1 MEFKDYYQILGLTRE
16 ASADDIKRA
25 YRRLARKYHPD
36 VSKEA
41 DAEERFKEVNEA
53 YEVLKDAEKRQAY
66 DQLGAN
72 WKNGQNFQPPPEWE
86 DLFRGGHGGHAGGF
100 GGGFGGGGFSD
111 FFESLFGGGGMGGQ
125 PGGFGGARASSRSR
139 DQQVKVL
146 ISLEDAYQGASRSL
160 QLQIPEVSGNG
171 QVVSRTRTL
180 QVRIPKG
187 IREGQR
193 IRLSGQSGS
202 GGDLYLEVEF
212 QPDPL
217 FRIDGMNILLDLP
230 LAPWEAALGTK
241 IQVPTLG
248 GPIDLK
254 IPAGV
259 QSGQKMRI
267 RGRGMPARKA
277 GETDGDQF
285 VVVQIVNPPKEQL
298 DDEAR
303 ELLERLS
310 QHSRFDPRAHF
321 HR

>member
-1 MEFKDYYQILGLTRE
+1 MEFKDYYQILGIARD
-16 ASADDIKRA
+16 APADDIKRA

-41 DAEERFKEVNEA
+41 DAEERFKELNEA
-53 YEVLKDAEKRQAY
+53 YEVLKDPEKRKAY

-86 DLFRGGHGGHAGGF
+86 DLFRGGQPSGF
-100 GGGFGGGGFSD
+100 SGSGGGFSD
-111 FFESLFGGGGMGGQ
+111 FFESLFGRAGGMGGAYA
-125 PGGFGGARASSRSR
+125 GSRAR
-139 DQQVKVL
+139 DQQVRIL
-146 ISLEDAYQGASRSL
+146 ISLEDAYQGASRSI

-171 QVVSRTRTL
+171 QVISRTRTL
-180 QVRIPKG
+180 QIRIPKG

-217 FRIDGMNILLDLP
+217 FRIEDSNVLLELP
-230 LAPWEAALGTK
+230 LTPWEAALGTK
-241 IQVPTLG
+241 VQVPTLG
-248 GPIDLK
+248 GPVDLK
-254 IPAGV
+254 IPGGM
-259 QSGQKMRI
+259 QSGQKLRI

-277 GETDGDQF
+277 GESDGDQF
-285 VVVQIVNPPKEQL
+285 VVIQIVNPPKGTL

-303 ELLERLS
+303 ALLERLG
-310 QHSRFDPRAHF
+310 QHIAFDPRAHF

>member
-1 MEFKDYYQILGLTRE
+1 MEFKDYYQILGLSRD

-36 VSKEA
+36 VSKEP
-41 DAEERFKEVNEA
+41 DAEERFKELNEA

-86 DLFRGGHGGHAGGF
+86 DLFRGGQGGQAA
-100 GGGFGGGGFSD
+100 GFSD
-111 FFESLFGGGGMGGQ
+111 FFESLFGGGMGGR
-125 PGGFGGARASSRSR
+125 PGGFGGARASARSR
-139 DQQVKVL
+139 DQHVKVL

-160 QLQIPEVSGNG
+160 QLQIPEVSGHG

-217 FRIDGMNILLDLP
+217 FRVDGMNILLDLP
-230 LAPWEAALGTK
+230 LAPWEAALGAK

-277 GETDGDQF
+277 GEHDGDQF
-285 VVVQIVNPPKEQL
+285 VIVQIVNPPKEQL

-310 QHSRFDPRAHF
+310 QHSDFDPRAHF